1 MAKIVKYDAEGNE
14 VYFDYPVDAREA
26 VTSGNYFDENPVSV
40 KKEEKVVE
48 EQTPKKGRKSKE
60 DEKEEKVVEEEKEAE
75 E

>member
-1 MAKIVKYDAEGNE
+1 MAKIVKYDTEGNE

-26 VTSGNYFDENPVSV
+26 VASGNYFDENPVSV

-60 DEKEEKVVEEEKEAE
+60 DEKVVEEEKETE
-75 E
+75 